1 MSGKHRPIVLESEGP
16 PQLNLDGGEVPSAQA
31 RASSSSSVAL
41 STAQQG
47 ILEVVRRQGFIRPV
61 EAGVIV
67 HRLRDPRSACARKAT
82 QPSATGDRYKGGG
95 LSCCAFASTD
105 GSAALKRLA
114 KRGMVKREANGRA
127 VAP

>member
-1 MSGKHRPIVLESEGP
+1 VTSKHRPIVLESEGP
-16 PQLNLDGGEVPSAQA
+16 PQLTIDGGEVPSAQA
-31 RASSSSSVAL
+31 RNASTAGPGL

-47 ILEVVRRQGFIRPV
+47 ILEVIRRQGYIRPV

-67 HRLRDPRSACARKAT
+67 HQLRNDSCSRKLRE
-82 QPSATGDRYKGGG
+82 PSATGDRYKGGG

-105 GSAALKRLA
+105 GSSALKRLA
-114 KRGMVKREANGRA
+114 KRGLVKRLQGGKA